1 MKCFSLS
8 WATAPLLRGA
18 TKHHVGRGRAVREQ
32 RSQRRRDADAHR
44 APLLRALTKSAHIY
58 EQLRH
63 DDWVERRAGAAAV
76 GDMDV
81 GWEAAALL
89 PVVARLARADVG
101 ARRRK
106 DDADRDVRSKA
117 AEVID
122 RTKDDYVRL
131 TAKRDGP

>member
-1 MKCFSLS
+1 M
-8 WATAPLLRGA
+8 WAVDARSGSNGPSAVA
-18 TKHHVGRGRAVREQ
+18 TLTPIALH
-32 RSQRRRDADAHR
+32 S
-44 APLLRALTKSAHIY
+44 LRALTKSAHIY

-89 PVVARLARADVG
+89 PVVARLARADVD
-101 ARRRK
+101 AARRK

-131 TAKRDGP
+131 TAKRDRP